1 MKEGRTL
8 QQLAVEI
15 KRQQA
20 VAKDFLA
27 DTGALTMET
36 DSSTTRLTIGNGGDF
51 GITDIAH
58 GQIGEYLQIPGKYYE
73 KMRSESPKL
82 LATNVNHWLHQVPQT
97 EAPVQKMVR
106 TLDGNVRAF
115 LSNRYRRID
124 NVQVAE
130 TVLPIISTMQ
140 GAEVKSCELTER
152 KMYLKVVNPR
162 LTTEI
167 RKGDVVQAGIVISNS
182 EVGMGSVSVSPLIYR
197 MVCSNGMIAQD
208 GNVRKYHIGR
218 VNEADYDMGIFRD
231 DTIAADDAAFMMKV
245 RDAVYAAV
253 EQAIFEQIVSKMRE
267 ATEAKIDNGA
277 MVPKVIELTSK
288 DYSITQSES
297 EGVLGHLIE
306 GGDLTLYGVSNA
318 ITRYAQDVKSYDRS
332 TELEAIGFKV
342 LTMPK
347 KRWFQNLAI
356 ARKENV

>member
-36 DSSTTRLTIGNGGDF
+36 DSSTTRLAIGNGGDF

-73 KMRSESPKL
+73 KMRLESPKL

-97 EAPVQKMVR
+97 EAPIHKMVR

-130 TVLPIISTMQ
+130 TVLYAV
-140 GAEVKSCELTER
+140 AEKAPLAETGI
-152 KMYLKVVNPR
+152 
-162 LTTEI
+162 EI
-167 RKGDVVQAGIVISNS
+167 V
-182 EVGMGSVSVSPLIYR
+182 
-197 MVCSNGMIAQD
+197 
-208 GNVRKYHIGR
+208 
-218 VNEADYDMGIFRD
+218 
-231 DTIAADDAAFMMKV
+231 
-245 RDAVYAAV
+245 
-253 EQAIFEQIVSKMRE
+253 
-267 ATEAKIDNGA
+267 
-277 MVPKVIELTSK
+277 
-288 DYSITQSES
+288 
-297 EGVLGHLIE
+297 
-306 GGDLTLYGVSNA
+306 TL
-318 ITRYAQDVKSYDRS
+318 
-332 TELEAIGFKV
+332 
-342 LTMPK
+342 
-347 KRWFQNLAI
+347 
-356 ARKENV
+356 